1 LHRIFGVLE
10 CAQKYWRSSALI
22 GGEMLSA
29 EQLKQAIEML
39 SGQLAIPET
48 ELNIRF

>member
-10 CAQKYWRSSALI
+10 CAQKYWLSSALI

-29 EQLKQAIEML
+29 ELKQAIEML